1 MLNDFETYTST
12 YATGF
17 VSNLFSKGIIN
28 DVTAEQLKKYF
39 SSPDEHQDDIE
50 DLANYFYV
58 STAEIHQLFEL
69 IEALPILNFKID
81 SFENPDASESH
92 IKTIKKVLHK
102 NKHKRLTRDLMKQT
116 ATSGYFDWNLAR

>member
-92 IKTIKKVLHK
+92 IKTIKKYCIRI
-102 NKHKRLTRDLMKQT
+102 N
-116 ATSGYFDWNLAR
+116 TSV